1 MNVDR
6 ITTVAGVYMAGRC
19 RNEQLESLE
28 GFEGGGRTF
37 DAPSATGSVDVFVRG
52 TDNRVSQN
60 HFVSGTRWDKWNP
73 VDGMTTPSA
82 PATTV
87 LGGALYVFVRGM
99 DDLIHFN
106 RFVGNWEGWEPVP
119 GGERTQDAPGVA
131 AGVLA
136 VRRADGA
143 IRFNTFDGPTSW
155 RGWDDVPDGENTLRA
170 SYYRFRRGLLSVRA
184 RNRQRHLLQEP
195 RLRPPPVGRVAE
207 VAGGGKTPSAPA
219 VARGLVLVRGTDD
232 ELHHNSFYGTD
243 SWTGWER
250 VPNGGK
256 TPSAPTLAH
265 TPGFFVAV
273 VRGTDDAIYS
283 NFLS

>member
-1 MNVDR
+1 MSSWKVWKELD
-6 ITTVAGVYMAGRC
+6 
-19 RNEQLESLE
+19 
-28 GFEGGGRTF
+28 GGGRTF
-37 DAPSATGSVDVFVRG
+37 DAPAATGSVDAFVRG
-52 TDNRVSQN
+52 TDNRVFQN
-60 HFVSGTRWDKWNP
+60 HFLSGTRWDKWNP

-106 RFVGNWEGWEPVP
+106 RFVGNWEGWKPVP

-155 RGWDDVPDGENTLRA
+155 RGWDDVPDGGRTPSAPAITDFGAGFFLVVRGIDNGI
-170 SYYRFRRGLLSVRA
+170 YYKSLGSDRRRWGVW
-184 RNRQRHLLQEP
+184 Q
-195 RLRPPPVGRVAE
+195 E

-219 VARGLVLVRGTDD
+219 VAQGLVLVRGTDD